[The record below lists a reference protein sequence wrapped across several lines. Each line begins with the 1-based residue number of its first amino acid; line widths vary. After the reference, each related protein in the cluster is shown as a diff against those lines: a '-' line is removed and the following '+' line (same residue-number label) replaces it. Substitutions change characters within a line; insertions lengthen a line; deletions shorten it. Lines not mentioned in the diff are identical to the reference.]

1 MFSAIVASLAGY
13 ETSGDWS
20 SMWWLPKSGDA
31 PQPGQQVAID
41 GDLPHLIFVP
51 SGTPPPGGWPLLIF
65 LHGQGESSG
74 AAPLK
79 QVALQGPPQHAG
91 RHPDSIPFVV
101 LSPQKPLTS
110 QFFSNNVAIS
120 IMGLVDRYVASLSLD
135 SSRVY
140 LTGLSQGGIGT
151 WGLAA
156 DVRYATRFA
165 AIAPVCGGFV
175 QRDVSQM
182 AAALSGTPVWAFH
195 GANDSI
201 LPVLLSD
208 ASVAALR
215 ATGQRAPLKYTRIDS
230 APGADYAW
238 QAAGVPE
245 MEGHASWVN
254 AYYPPGSE
262 PTEIPLYAWLLSF
275 RRPPGAAAGL
285 GWRLSQ
291 GRTLTSRRGGSRRPW
306 RWRPWRPQWVEG
318 MTRRC
323 FDSRAMRGARALSV
337 DIESPFD

>member
-1 MFSAIVASLAGY
+1 
-13 ETSGDWS
+13 
-20 SMWWLPKSGDA
+20 
-31 PQPGQQVAID
+31 
-41 GDLPHLIFVP
+41 VP

-275 RRPPGAAAGL
+275 RRSPGAAASIEEAWAGAYPR
-285 GWRLSQ
+285 G
-291 GRTLTSRRGGSRRPW
+291 GPSRRAGVAHGG
-306 RWRPWRPQWVEG
+306 
-318 MTRRC
+318 
-323 FDSRAMRGARALSV
+323 RGAGGRGGHNGSKG
-337 DIESPFD
+337 